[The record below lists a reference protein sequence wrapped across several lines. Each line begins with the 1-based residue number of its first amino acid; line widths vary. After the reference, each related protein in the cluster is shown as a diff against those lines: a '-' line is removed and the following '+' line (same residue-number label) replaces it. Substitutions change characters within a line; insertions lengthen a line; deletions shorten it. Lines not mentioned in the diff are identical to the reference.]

1 MPRFIGTKDYN
12 FFQNISRELI
22 DDVVQTQVFLF
33 KMITYASKTNLYG
46 ESLDKAYYEGVS
58 IFGMV
63 EYGDESQ
70 QYDGFGQ
77 DTIQEVTFRFNQ
89 DTCIVKDVMPEVGD
103 VIYFNDGYYE
113 ITNTNQTQL
122 VGMQAANNFIIE
134 CITYL
139 TRRSQLNIESRN
151 I

>member
-1 MPRFIGTKDYN
+1 MPRFALDRDIR
-12 FFQNISRELI
+12 FFEGISRELV
-22 DDVVQTQVFLF
+22 DAVVQTQVFLF
-33 KMITYASKTNLYG
+33 KMISNESKTNLYG

-103 VIYFNDGYYE
+103 IIFFNDGYYE
-113 ITNTNQTQL
+113 ITNTNYR
-122 VGMQAANNFIIE
+122 I
-134 CITYL
+134 
-139 TRRSQLNIESRN
+139 
-151 I
+151 

>member
-33 KMITYASKTNLYG
+33 KLITYESKTNLYG

-77 DTIQEVTFRFNQ
+77 DTIQEVTFRFSQ
-89 DTCIVKDVMPEVGD
+89 DTCIVKDIMPEVGD
-103 VIYFNDGYYE
+103 IINFNDGYYE

-122 VGMQAANNFIIE
+122 VGMQAANNFSIE
-134 CITYL
+134 CVTYL
-139 TRRSQLNIESRN
+139 TRRSQLNIEPRN
-151 I
+151 K